1 MYLEF
6 TATVDSAKKFK
17 LYFDVDGGYSA
28 SQSFEFYNA
37 ETGEK
42 MTNNL
47 NEVSVSAAGTYKIVI
62 KITKVDAEFN
72 YLKKTVPFSVEINK
86 V

>member
-1 MYLEF
+1 
-6 TATVDSAKKFK
+6 
-17 LYFDVDGGYSA
+17 
-28 SQSFEFYNA
+28 
-37 ETGEK
+37 